1 VHLLGALEREFAPG
15 LVARVEGYYKSFN
28 GLIVGRLETPA
39 ETEARV
45 AFYDYP
51 PGLLSSVPREPQIM
65 SDPVNGADGAAYGFD
80 LYVAHQPSSASE
92 RFAGWGSYTWGRA
105 TVNGYGRR
113 YAFDYDRRH
122 ALSLVGTYRMKRWL
136 ELAASARV
144 ASGFPYDPVLGLVVA
159 ASPVNDESG
168 NLVKYVPEVDANG
181 LYVWTTTKGGV
192 ENLNT
197 ATLPIFA
204 RVDVRATFKPS
215 WSSSRWQFY
224 VEVINVLNRDNAGSF
239 NPVLSYAPGSDRPAV
254 TYEPQGS
261 FPLLPSLGIRCRF

>member
-1 VHLLGALEREFAPG
+1 VLGALEREFAPG
-15 LVARVEGYYKSFN
+15 FLARVEGYYKSFN

-45 AFYDYP
+45 ALYAFP
-51 PGLLSSVPREPQIM
+51 AELQSSVPREPQIT

-80 LYVAHQPSSASE
+80 VYVAHQPRSASE
-92 RFAGWGSYTWGRA
+92 RFSGWGSYSWGRA
-105 TVNGYGRR
+105 NVDGYGRR
-113 YAFDYDRRH
+113 YPFDYDRRH
-122 ALSLVGTYRMKRWL
+122 ALSLVGTYRVNRWL

-144 ASGFPYDPVLGLVVA
+144 ASGFPYDPVLGLVVS
-159 ASPVNDESG
+159 ASAVNDEAG
-168 NLVKYVPEVDANG
+168 NLVKYVPAVDANG

-197 ATLPIFA
+197 ATLPLFA

-215 WSSSRWQFY
+215 WFSSRWQFY
-224 VEVINVLNRDNAGSF
+224 VEVINVLNRENAGSL
-239 NPVLSYAPGSDRPAV
+239 NPVLSYNPGGDRPSV
-254 TYEPQGS
+254 SYERQGS